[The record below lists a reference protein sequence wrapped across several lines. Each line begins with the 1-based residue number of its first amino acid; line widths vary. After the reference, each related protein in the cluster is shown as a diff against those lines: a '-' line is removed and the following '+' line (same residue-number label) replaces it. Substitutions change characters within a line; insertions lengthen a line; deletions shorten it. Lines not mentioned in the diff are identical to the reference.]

1 MNGRPAASA
10 SSRET
15 SAARAETCDSEAP
28 ASAAVKVGS
37 SRASRSPACT
47 LCPSAT
53 SMERTIEVSS
63 GCTTSA
69 GTRDT
74 TFPGAVT
81 ARSTGISP
89 MASRHAAKRP
99 PIAQIVPRARSG
111 TFPALIAEDA
121 DENSRITG
129 SVASSC
135 VCARLAAPAER
146 WDKSRMTEPLTFD
159 VTILLAPELAVG
171 QTPLQQR
178 AVRAD
183 IDRSPFVQH
192 KDLLAV
198 DQGRQTVARDAKQ
211 VGVEQRLAFRI
222 EGARRLVENE
232 DARIGDQRTGDREPL
247 SLSAQEV
254 GRSLL
259 DQRLIAVR
267 HALDE
272 FLGAGQA
279 GRPHGVVQRQP
290 GTTGDDVVS
299 NGAAEQE
306 VVLQHNAQAAAQVA
320 QVDGAQ
326 FGAVDSKETVVV
338 PVDPLQQPGQ
348 RRLAGPAAPDDA
360 QHGAGR
366 NLEADA
372 IKRRKPAAGVGETHV
387 IKRYGAGKA
396 REKPTVCGF
405 G

>member
-146 WDKSRMTEPLTFD
+146 WDKSGMTEPLTFD

-171 QTPLQQR
+171 QT
-178 AVRAD
+178 VRNNHH
-183 IDRSPFVQH
+183 RP
-192 KDLLAV
+192 
-198 DQGRQTVARDAKQ
+198 VARDAKQ

-232 DARIGDQRTGDREPL
+232 GARIGDQRTGDREPL